1 MASANVELVRS
12 VCSAWERGDY
22 RANEWADPDIDFLFA
37 DGPAPGSWTGLAG
50 MAEGWRAWLGGWE
63 DFRQEVEEYR
73 ELDNERVLV
82 LFRASGRGKTSGLN
96 LEKMGGQG
104 AGLFR
109 VRRGKVIRFVSYLD
123 REHALAELGLEGEGH
138 APQS

>member
-12 VCSAWERGDY
+12 VCSEWERGEY
-22 RANEWADPDIDFLFA
+22 RSNEWADSDIDFLFA
-37 DGPAPGSWTGLAG
+37 DGPAPGRWTGLAE

-63 DFRQEVEEYR
+63 DFRQKAEEYR
-73 ELDNERVLV
+73 ELDSERVLV
-82 LFRASGRGKTSGLN
+82 LFRASGRGKTSRLN
-96 LEKMGGQG
+96 LKKMAGQG
-104 AGLFR
+104 AGLFH
-109 VRRGKVIRFVSYLD
+109 VRRGKVIRFVIYLD